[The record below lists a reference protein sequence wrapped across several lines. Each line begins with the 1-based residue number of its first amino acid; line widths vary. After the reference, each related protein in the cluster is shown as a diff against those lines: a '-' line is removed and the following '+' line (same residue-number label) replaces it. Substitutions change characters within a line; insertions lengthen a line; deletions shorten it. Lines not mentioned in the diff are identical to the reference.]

1 MAQLRMTDYFAQA
14 KSGTPFSP
22 GPGATKSRKLLAE
35 HAASLSP
42 SRNVELSVPRTPPG
56 TDPPALCTPRSSANR
71 KKRARPSSDS
81 DPQPVEAKRS
91 ARKKLIL
98 PGVELREV
106 PGVEQVASLNS
117 GPVLQPSTPASLDKN
132 AKNVANGILSPGL
145 RQDSRWEDDP
155 NFLEVK
161 AEPTRNLAELR
172 SRMQRIQEL
181 TQKLNLSTSPAT
193 KTPPTPAA
201 TNATSSPKA
210 PTTAPPVINTSDLK
224 SLQKRLQKLEALKRK
239 QKAKELEEK
248 PMLVESG
255 DRAQRSEES
264 PVPEKAPAYQR
275 FHTLAQDVPPGL
287 SLPYKYKVLAEMF
300 RSMDTIVGMLFNR
313 SETVTFAK
321 VKQGVQDMMHKPF
334 EERNVGQI
342 KTVYPTAYRFRQEN
356 NIPTYKD
363 GMKKSDYQLT
373 VEPLVANEKPDGRP
387 QLSASCLLERRRV
400 FGSNLLNIV
409 KRHHR
414 AFLESLDSR
423 LVVADDSITRWHPR
437 FNVDTVPDVPSAEL
451 PQPPQV
457 NKMTSA
463 QEVLNRAR
471 GMMTPKMEKAL
482 ANLALR
488 TVETNMAE
496 TKEADP
502 VKPSAAA
509 SVPGAL
515 KGVPESLLER
525 IRAKEAQKMQAL
537 MTRNPQ
543 QEERLAMMSRL
554 PEMARI
560 LRNVFVSEKKPALT
574 MEVSCNRVIGSY
586 RSSMTQREMERH
598 LRLLAVLVPS
608 WLGVHT
614 IRKETYLKLDKTVE
628 LGAVL
633 EALDKKVKEE
643 ERL

>member
-1 MAQLRMTDYFAQA
+1 MAQLRMTDYFAQSKA
-14 KSGTPFSP
+14 GGTPLCS
-22 GPGATKSRKLLAE
+22 GPRGGKSRKLLAE
-35 HAASLSP
+35 QPAARSP
-42 SRNVELSVPRTPPG
+42 ARTVELSLPRTPPG
-56 TDPPALCTPRSSANR
+56 TDPPALCTPRSSASR
-71 KKRARPSSDS
+71 KKRARPESDS

-98 PGVELREV
+98 PGVEV
-106 PGVEQVASLNS
+106 PAFEQVASLTS
-117 GPVLQPSTPASLDKN
+117 EPGIQSSTPSSLDKN
-132 AKNVANGILSPGL
+132 AKNLANGILSPGL
-145 RQDSRWEDDP
+145 RQDSRWQEDPD
-155 NFLEVK
+155 FLEVK
-161 AEPTRNLAELR
+161 AEPTRNLAELQ

-181 TQKLNLSTSPAT
+181 TQKLNLSTSPVT
-193 KTPPTPAA
+193 KKPPTTSVPNTA
-201 TNATSSPKA
+201 SSPNGRTPA
-210 PTTAPPVINTSDLK
+210 LPVKNTSDLK
-224 SLQKRLQKLEALKRK
+224 TLQKRLKKLEERKRV
-239 QKAKELEEK
+239 QKAKKLEEE
-248 PMLVESG
+248 PMLIESG
-255 DRAQRSEES
+255 DRVQRSEES
-264 PVPEKAPAYQR
+264 PAPAYQR

-313 SETVTFAK
+313 SETVTFSK

-334 EERNVGQI
+334 EEKNIGQI

-373 VEPLVANEKPDGRP
+373 LEPSVSNDKTDGRP
-387 QLSASCLLERRRV
+387 QLSASCLLERRRI
-400 FGSNLLNIV
+400 FGGNILNIV

-423 LVVADDSITRWHPR
+423 LVVPDENITRWHPR
-437 FNVDTVPDVPSAEL
+437 FNVDTVPDIPVAEL
-451 PQPPQV
+451 PLPPQV
-457 NKMTSA
+457 NTLTTA
-463 QEVLNRAR
+463 QDVLNKAR

-488 TVETNMAE
+488 TVESNVAE
-496 TKEADP
+496 TKEANP
-502 VKPSAAA
+502 VKPGPVA
-509 SVPGAL
+509 SVPVAL

-525 IRAKEAQKMQAL
+525 IRAKEAQKIQAL

-543 QEERLAMMSRL
+543 QEERLAVMSRL

-586 RSSMTQREMERH
+586 RSSMTQREMEKH
-598 LRLLAVLVPS
+598 LRLLAELVPS
-608 WLGVHT
+608 WLGIHT

-628 LGAVL
+628 LCVVV

>member
-1 MAQLRMTDYFAQA
+1 MTDYFTQTKA
-14 KSGTPFSP
+14 GTPSCP
-22 GPGATKSRKLLAE
+22 GPRGSKSRKLRAE
-35 HAASLSP
+35 QPSALSP
-42 SRNVELSVPRTPPG
+42 SQNAELSLPRTPPG
-56 TDPPALCTPRSSANR
+56 TDPPALCTPRSSATR
-71 KKRARPSSDS
+71 KKRARPESDS

-98 PGVELREV
+98 SGEEIPVF
-106 PGVEQVASLNS
+106 EQVASLNS
-117 GPVLQPSTPASLDKN
+117 GPVLQSYTPTSLDKN
-132 AKNVANGILSPGL
+132 AKNLANGILSPGL
-145 RQDSRWEDDP
+145 RQDSRWQEDPD
-155 NFLEVK
+155 FLEVK
-161 AEPTRNLAELR
+161 AEPTRNLAELQ

-181 TQKLNLSTSPAT
+181 TQKLNLSTSPVT
-193 KTPPTPAA
+193 KKPPTTPVN
-201 TNATSSPKA
+201 TTSSPKDL
-210 PTTAPPVINTSDLK
+210 TTALPVRNTSDLK
-224 SLQKRLQKLEALKRK
+224 TLKKRLQKLEERKRV
-239 QKAKELEEK
+239 QKAKKLEEEAV
-248 PMLVESG
+248 LIESG
-255 DRAQRSEES
+255 DRAQGSEES

-275 FHTLAQDVPPGL
+275 YHTLAQDVPPGL

-334 EERNVGQI
+334 EEKSIGQI

-373 VEPLVANEKPDGRP
+373 LEPLVSNDKTDGRP
-387 QLSASCLLERRRV
+387 QLSASCLLERRRI
-400 FGSNLLNIV
+400 FGGNILNIV

-437 FNVDTVPDVPSAEL
+437 FNVDTVPDIPPAEL

-457 NKMTSA
+457 NTLTTA
-463 QEVLNRAR
+463 QDVLNKAR

-488 TVETNMAE
+488 TVESNLAE

-502 VKPSAAA
+502 VKPSPVT
-509 SVPGAL
+509 SVPVAL

-586 RSSMTQREMERH
+586 RSSMTQREMEKH
-598 LRLLAVLVPS
+598 LRLLAELVPS
-608 WLGVHT
+608 WLGIHT

-628 LGAVL
+628 LCVVV
-633 EALDKKVKEE
+633 EALDKKVKEQ